1 VPLTELNSGNYQ
13 NKENIIKTAQTIEI
27 LPRIKEIEEVAEIYI
42 NNYLMPK
49 GMLGDAVHLAYTSIY
64 KIDFLITWN
73 CKHLANANK
82 KHHIRQINTK
92 LGLFVPEIITPL
104 ELFKEE

>member
-1 VPLTELNSGNYQ
+1 LTELNSGNYP

-64 KIDFLITWN
+64 KIDFLLTWN
-73 CKHLANANK
+73 CKHIANANIK
-82 KHHIRQINTK
+82 KK
-92 LGLFVPEIITPL
+92 LMKLITGMGYAMPIICTPD
-104 ELFKEE
+104 ELIKE